1 MKMRSLLPRFVPVF
15 VLGVLGVALP
25 LASLSAAPDNGA
37 PRLAGELIIALADGG
52 PHAAMPALSRIEIFL
67 NGAPT
72 AGTAQSLRPLE
83 EYFRWA
89 SQQSFDD
96 PRLARVTFLPGEQ
109 LAGGLWYATRVES
122 AGGLQLAM
130 TGQALIAIRH
140 PGEPAVALRHD
151 FHAAPLLTL
160 PVAAGSEVIVLPLGG
175 ETSRGPVTGVSAFDP
190 LYPCALAGFSAE
202 PLDDGRTRAV
212 VLHIETDNEQD
223 IARFEIER
231 AARPGAAWRVI
242 AAIPA
247 TGGGDYHVIDSR
259 FPGRAF
265 YRLVPVLT
273 TGLRGVPLAMIAAGN
288 IAAK

>member
-1 MKMRSLLPRFVPVF
+1 MKMRLLLLAAA
-15 VLGVLGVALP
+15 LGFSALP
-25 LASLSAAPDNGA
+25 LAALSSAADTSA
-37 PRLAGELIIALADGG
+37 PRLAGELIAALADGG
-52 PHAAMPALSRIEIFL
+52 SRAALPAVNRIESL
-67 NGAPT
+67 LSGTPVS
-72 AGTAQSLRPLE
+72 GTAQSLRPLE

-109 LAGGLWYATRVES
+109 LAGGLWYATRAES
-122 AGGLQLAM
+122 AGGLQLAL
-130 TGQALIAIRH
+130 TGEALIAIRH
-140 PGEPAVALRHD
+140 PGEAAVALRHD
-151 FHAAPLLTL
+151 FHTAPLLTL

-175 ETSRGPVTGVSAFDP
+175 DTPRGPVAGVSAFDP

-212 VLHIETDNEQD
+212 VLHIETDNEQE
-223 IARFEIER
+223 IVRFEIER
-231 AARPGAAWRVI
+231 ALRPGASWRVI

-273 TGLRGVPLAMIAAGN
+273 TGLRGVPLAMIAAGSVT
-288 IAAK
+288 AK